1 MVYGGWNGVFCIYC
15 VNCAQNVYQGT
26 RGNGVY
32 GYIYEGECGDSN
44 NPFAATNTYLKD
56 IKIDDIGDRE
66 MYDSRAIYGVP
77 DEYVY
82 LTTNG
87 MIPGVKDIEGGERQ
101 TDMTDDITDDMTD
114 ITDDMC
120 MRKLRDKA
128 FKFIELEE
136 DEDAELENIPPLKR
150 QDATVRQLTRY
161 DDNLELENIPPLK
174 RQDATVSHLTR
185 YDDNLELDSETGDEY
200 FELLKA
206 SASIQDND
214 PFILEN
220 MYFGMKYGVQLGAAS
235 PLRGDFVSES
245 EEDYSDMPALIS
257 VSDDESDEDYSDMPP
272 LIPDYSENIYTV

>member
-1 MVYGGWNGVFCIYC
+1 
-15 VNCAQNVYQGT
+15 
-26 RGNGVY
+26 
-32 GYIYEGECGDSN
+32 
-44 NPFAATNTYLKD
+44 
-56 IKIDDIGDRE
+56 
-66 MYDSRAIYGVP
+66 
-77 DEYVY
+77 
-82 LTTNG
+82 
-87 MIPGVKDIEGGERQ
+87 
-101 TDMTDDITDDMTD
+101 MTDDITDDMTD

-150 QDATVRQLTRY
+150 QDATV
-161 DDNLELENIPPLK
+161 
-174 RQDATVSHLTR
+174 SHLTR
-185 YDDNLELDSETGDEY
+185 YDDILELDSETGDEY

-220 MYFGMKYGVQLGAAS
+220 MYFGMKYGAQLGAAS

-257 VSDDESDEDYSDMPP
+257 VSDDESEEDYSDMPP
-272 LIPDYSENIYTV
+272 LSGLFGKYTPV